1 MATCSGAAIAAAA
14 VTKRHGRG
22 EALRRELR
30 GGQDDAAVGE
40 ADLAVAA
47 SVTVSL
53 MLISVLPASWI
64 LALERDEHAVGR
76 LAMLGEKVL
85 LAATRA
91 FAVTLVMLCGIGT
104 FVHLDWGLALRP
116 AALAAGAV
124 AFAALGV
131 AIGAPA
137 REVRAASLPAFLPAL
152 PIPLPAHARFR

>member
-1 MATCSGAAIAAAA
+1 VSMATCSGAAIAAAA

-53 MLISVLPASWI
+53 MLITGMLG
-64 LALERDEHAVGR
+64 LERDEHAVGR

>member
-1 MATCSGAAIAAAA
+1 M
-14 VTKRHGRG
+14 
-22 EALRRELR
+22 
-30 GGQDDAAVGE
+30 
-40 ADLAVAA
+40 AA

-53 MLISVLPASWI
+53 MLITALPASGM
-64 LALERDEHAVGR
+64 LALESDEHAVGRPVSR

-85 LAATRA
+85 PAATRA

-104 FVHLDWGLALRP
+104 FVHLDWGLALWP